1 MTLPSA
7 VGFDIDET
15 LTESKEPLTAEMAG
29 LLARLME
36 KTKVAAVSGGKFEIF
51 LRQIY
56 ERLPKEANFA
66 NLYSVPTAGAALYEY
81 ADGAWK
87 AVYEETIDPA
97 EAERVMDIVDRV
109 ARESGTID
117 YAQPSWGD
125 RVEFR
130 KSSITLSALGQTAPI
145 DAKKAWDPSM
155 EKRIKLREMIAAAL
169 PEYDVKRGG
178 ATSIDITKPG
188 INKAYGVR
196 KLAEHIG
203 VPISEMLYVGDAL
216 FPGGNDE
223 VVKETG
229 VRTRQV
235 ENPAETA
242 QVIEELL
249 S

>member
-1 MTLPSA
+1 MELPKA
-7 VGFDIDET
+7 VAFDIDET
-15 LTESKEPLTAEMAG
+15 LTESKEPLSPAMAE
-29 LLARLME
+29 LLARLLARA
-36 KTKVAAVSGGKFEIF
+36 KVAAVSGGKFEIF

-56 ERLPKEANFA
+56 ERLPKDARFE

-81 ADGAWK
+81 ADGGWR
-87 AVYEETIDPA
+87 AVYEEVIDPA
-97 EAERVMDIVDRV
+97 EAERVMGVVDAV
-109 ARESGTID
+109 ARASSAID
-117 YAQPSWGD
+117 YAAPSWGE

-145 DAKKAWDPSM
+145 AAKKAFDPTG
-155 EKRIKLREMIAAAL
+155 EKRDLLRRMIANAL
-169 PEYDVKRGG
+169 PGYDVKRGG

-196 KLAEHIG
+196 KLSEHLSI
-203 VPISEMLYVGDAL
+203 PLSQMLYVGDAL

-229 VRTRQV
+229 IETRSTSGP
-235 ENPAETA
+235 EETA
-242 QVIEELL
+242 RIIEALL